1 MTIQFERK
9 AVQAGRVTPLAPS
22 CNCNEADGFAVSTA
36 GSGLPAQPRRSAFTL
51 LEVMFAVVAFCTAT
65 FAILALVSQSIDIA
79 RRLQR
84 PMVDSGLVA
93 SELSLTNKLIE
104 GTESG
109 DLGDLLGD
117 AYKGYTYDYAVDEVQ
132 TNRLFQVVI
141 AIQNNE
147 GNKPVVSKMTILLY
161 RPDSP
166 PGSLDGGNFTR

>member
-1 MTIQFERK
+1 MTGDAIAAER
-9 AVQAGRVTPLAPS
+9 RPCSSHRSPVT
-22 CNCNEADGFAVSTA
+22 CHR
-36 GSGLPAQPRRSAFTL
+36 SGFTL

-93 SELSLTNKLIE
+93 SELSLTNKLVE

-109 DLGDLLGD
+109 DLGELLGK
-117 AYKGYTYDYAVDEVQ
+117 AYNGYTYDYAVDEVQ
-132 TNRLFQVVI
+132 TNKLFQVVI

-166 PGSLDGGNFTR
+166 PGTLDGGNFASP